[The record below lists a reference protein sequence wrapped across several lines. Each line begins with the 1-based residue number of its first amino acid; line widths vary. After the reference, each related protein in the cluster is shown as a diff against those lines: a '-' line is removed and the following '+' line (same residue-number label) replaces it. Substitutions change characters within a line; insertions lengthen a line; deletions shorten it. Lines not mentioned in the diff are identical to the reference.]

1 MLKLLSVSLRL
12 QSLIDWLVSVDDE
25 GDYDIYEDE
34 VGHLHETDEEYE
46 NGWIGRGE
54 DNPKHVH
61 DILPVVLPHQP
72 EQSVYRHEIVIEVQV
87 KPVSLNSICCVFFN
101 KQGQL
106 WFTHFAPEHFKS

>member
-1 MLKLLSVSLRL
+1 M
-12 QSLIDWLVSVDDE
+12 
-25 GDYDIYEDE
+25 
-34 VGHLHETDEEYE
+34 HEADEEYE
-46 NGWIGRGE
+46 NGWISRGK

-106 WFTHFAPEHFKS
+106 

>member
-54 DNPKHVH
+54 DNPNMYMTFSQLFCHISPNK
-61 DILPVVLPHQP
+61 
-72 EQSVYRHEIVIEVQV
+72 
-87 KPVSLNSICCVFFN
+87 VFIDM
-101 KQGQL
+101 K
-106 WFTHFAPEHFKS
+106 